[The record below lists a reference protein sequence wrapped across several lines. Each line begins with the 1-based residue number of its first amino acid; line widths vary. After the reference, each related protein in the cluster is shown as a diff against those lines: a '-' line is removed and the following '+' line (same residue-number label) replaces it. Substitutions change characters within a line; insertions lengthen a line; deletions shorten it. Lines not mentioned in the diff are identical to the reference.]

1 MYGRLLIRG
10 LGISPTSQYSFP
22 VYSLLLLSGQTNTF
36 NEYNRQR
43 WWDNTSTS
51 RWQKTVTSFL
61 LASSL
66 SLSCTLVLWSGQSG
80 KEQRTGSG
88 QWLVRNWDPS
98 ATVLEE
104 LKATMRTWQWV
115 LPLSR
120 LWEDCSPGQ
129 NLYCVLVGHNIVSG
143 GTPWD
148 RETRKAAQRFT
159 RHRKYK
165 ITNIIL
171 LNH

>member
-22 VYSLLLLSGQTNTF
+22 VYSLLLLSGQTNIF

-66 SLSCTLVLWSGQSG
+66 SLSLAPLSCGVGNRARNRGQALDSGWWGTETLVQQCWKNSRLPC
-80 KEQRTGSG
+80 ELGSG
-88 QWLVRNWDPS
+88 SFPFQDFEKTVALAKTFIVSWWD
-98 ATVLEE
+98 TI
-104 LKATMRTWQWV
+104 
-115 LPLSR
+115 LS
-120 LWEDCSPGQ
+120 Q
-129 NLYCVLVGHNIVSG
+129 VGHPETEKLGKLLKDSQ
-143 GTPWD
+143 GT
-148 RETRKAAQRFT
+148 ENTR
-159 RHRKYK
+159 
-165 ITNIIL
+165 
-171 LNH
+171 